1 MSQFLRCPFI
11 KGGNATPDV
20 FNDAFM
26 MAKLSQICPH
36 LSKMQHQPAPAI
48 ASTVV
53 AGAISSAT
61 NNHLNIKQVNNAAVS
76 AANANASAVEH
87 KPCSPDQHCKCA
99 AELAKKEKEQR
110 MMMMKNPSSTSSD
123 ISSMTAA
130 SAVSAAST
138 AQPMPKPVAT
148 TSVKA
153 KPAVSFAPR
162 ARVNSEAIYNE
173 TFQSVVDNI
182 KREGRYRIFADLERK
197 AGRFPYA
204 DYHNPKTGET
214 RQVIGWCS
222 NDYLGMGQNEKV
234 IDAMIHATKKCGT
247 GAGGTRNISGTNH
260 YHVLLEKEL
269 ARLHGKEAA
278 LVFSSCYVANETTLT
293 TMSKMLPDA
302 VMFSDELNHASMIQ
316 GIRYGTYEKK
326 IYRHNDVEHLEQ
338 LLRSVDPSRP
348 KIIAFE
354 SVNSMEGSI
363 APIKEIAD
371 LAEKYGAMT
380 FIDEVHAVG
389 MYGSRG
395 GGVAQRDG
403 VEDRMS
409 VISGTLGKAFG
420 VMGGYVAGSASYIDA
435 MRSSC
440 PGFIFTT
447 AIPPPQAAAA
457 LASVQHL
464 QSSSAERVLMHSNAK
479 KLQDRLRD
487 NGLPMLPTI
496 SHVTPVLVGDATK
509 CKMVTDMLLHDF
521 NIYVQPINYPT
532 VPRGTERLRITPSPV
547 HTEKMMDELILAL
560 NTIWDRL
567 DLPRV
572 YENEKVTADPAST
585 TVTNPLKQQSEL
597 DLKHFQVGSPHVYS
611 FYNPNKQFLDNW
623 AHAN

>member
-11 KGGNATPDV
+11 KGGKATPDV

-36 LSKMQHQPAPAI
+36 LSKMQQQPVP
-48 ASTVV
+48 SV
-53 AGAISSAT
+53 ANSVSNAVSSSIITKNNVSVSQTAATTISSSSS
-61 NNHLNIKQVNNAAVS
+61 I
-76 AANANASAVEH
+76 EH
-87 KPCSPDQHCKCA
+87 KVCSPDQQHICKCA
-99 AELAKKEKEQR
+99 AELAKKEKEQS
-110 MMMMKNPSSTSSD
+110 KIHAISSVVSGAKGAVSVSSAAVPQTKSIVNVDKEVKSYAPRNSGSSD
-123 ISSMTAA
+123 A
-130 SAVSAAST
+130 
-138 AQPMPKPVAT
+138 PYDE
-148 TSVKA
+148 
-153 KPAVSFAPR
+153 SFQG
-162 ARVNSEAIYNE
+162 
-173 TFQSVVDNI
+173 TVDTI
-182 KREGRYRIFADLERK
+182 KREGRYRIFADLERR
-197 AGRFPYA
+197 AGQFPVA
-204 DYHNPKTGET
+204 DCHNTQTGET
-214 RQVIGWCS
+214 REVVGWCS
-222 NDYLGMGQNEKV
+222 NDYLAMGQNQKV
-234 IDAMIHATKKCGT
+234 IDAMVHATKKCGT

-269 ARLHGKEAA
+269 AKLHGKEAA

-293 TMSKMLPDA
+293 TMSKMLPNA

-326 IYRHNDVEHLEQ
+326 VYRHNDLEHLEQ
-338 LLRSVDPSRP
+338 LLRTVDPNRP

-363 APIKEIAD
+363 SPIKEIAD

-389 MYGSRG
+389 MYGERG

-403 VEDRMS
+403 VEHRMS

-447 AIPPPQAAAA
+447 AIPPSIAAAA

-464 QSSSAERVLMHSNAK
+464 QTSSAERVLMHSNAS
-479 KLQDRLRD
+479 KLQARLRKE
-487 NGLPMLPTI
+487 GLPMLPTI

-509 CKMVTDMLLHDF
+509 CKMVTDMLLKDYS
-521 NIYVQPINYPT
+521 IYVQPINYPT

-547 HTEKMMDELILAL
+547 HTEKMMDNLIFAL
-560 NTIWDRL
+560 NSIWDKL
-567 DLPRV
+567 NLPRV
-572 YENEKVTADPAST
+572 YENEKQAISLADPVSKSIDIK
-585 TVTNPLKQQSEL
+585 NPAKPSNMSNIR
-597 DLKHFQVGSPHVYS
+597 HFEVGSPLVYS
-611 FYNPNKQFLDNW
+611 FYNPNKQLIESL
-623 AHAN
+623 ANGA